1 MSQGRQE
8 KEVAM
13 LREVMQPPSTFEEGF
28 SGKTIIGAIFLG
40 LFMLP
45 GSMYLMLFMG
55 AGLGPAARWVTV
67 ILFAEVARRS
77 LKSLRQQEV
86 FILFYMTGIALATP
100 FQGLLWNQYLVQSD
114 VAQALG
120 IASEIPKWSAPS
132 AQNIR
137 ETAARVG
144 HNTFFT
150 KFWLYPILL
159 ISFQLLITRVNGFGL
174 GYALYRLTAHGER
187 LPFPMAPVDA
197 QGVVVLSEDR
207 EQRTRGR
214 WTVFAIGGM
223 IGIVFGLIYI
233 GLPSFTGSF
242 LGTPYRLLP
251 IPWLDLT
258 AKTEK
263 FLPAT
268 PLNIVFDL
276 TLVVTGMVLPFWA
289 VVGGLLGV
297 ITMII
302 MNPMLQKGG
311 MLNSWQPGM
320 GLVDTL
326 YFNNLDFYL
335 SFSIGLAFAVFLI
348 SLGTTVGPLL
358 KRWLTNPKHGAVS
371 EERHSL
377 LDAFRYD
384 RMRGDIPV
392 WISIAIYVFST
403 IGYILLCRWMINS
416 VSVGEHDRFPTMFFL
431 IFAFIYTPLISYVSA
446 KLEGLVGQTVP
457 LPLVNEAAFILSGYR
472 GVAIW
477 FVPIPTMDYGADTRM
492 FRVVELTGTRVTSL
506 IKTELVTIPVIIIAS
521 VLFSEFIWRL
531 GPIPSEAYPFTQ
543 EVWRLT
549 ALNSCTTYSATM
561 TGGSKFLEAINPTV
575 IGISATI
582 GVFAYLLLMVCN
594 LPTFILFGFVRG
606 IGQISPGN
614 ILSEFAGALIGR
626 FFFQRKFGVKRW
638 RQTVPVVLAG
648 FICGLGL
655 MAMAGV
661 GVALIAKSIETLLY

>member
-8 KEVAM
+8 KEVQM
-13 LREVMQPPSTFEEGF
+13 LREVMQPPSTFEDGF

-86 FILFYMTGIALATP
+86 FILFYMTGVALATP
-100 FQGLLWNQYLVQSD
+100 FQGLLWSQYLVQSD

-120 IASEIPKWSAPS
+120 VSSEIPKWYSPS
-132 AQNIR
+132 ADTIR
-137 ETAARVG
+137 QTG
-144 HNTFFT
+144 NTFFN

-159 ISFQLLITRVNGFGL
+159 ISFQLLITRINGFGL
-174 GYALYRLTAHGER
+174 GYALYRLTAHGEK

-214 WTVFAIGGM
+214 WTIFAIGGM
-223 IGIVFGLIYI
+223 IGLAFGLIYI
-233 GLPSFTGSF
+233 GIPSFTGSF
-242 LGTPYRLLP
+242 LGTPYQLLP

-263 FLPAT
+263 LLPAT
-268 PLNIVFDL
+268 PLNLVFDL

-289 VVGGLLGV
+289 VVGGFLGV

-302 MNPMLQKGG
+302 MNPILQSKGI
-311 MLNSWQPGM
+311 LNSWQEGM

-335 SFSIGLAFAVFLI
+335 SFSIGLALSIFLI
-348 SLGTTVGPLL
+348 SFGTTVGPLI
-358 KRWLTNPKHGAVS
+358 KRRLMKSRPAQAAG

-377 LDAFRYD
+377 LDAFRYN
-384 RMRGDIPV
+384 RLRGDIPV

-403 IGYILLCRWMINS
+403 LGYIALCRWMINS
-416 VSVGEHDRFPTMFFL
+416 VSVGEHDRFPTLFFL

-457 LPLVNEAAFILSGYR
+457 IPLISEAAFILSGYR

-506 IKTELVTIPVIIIAS
+506 IKTELVTIPVIIVAS
-521 VLFSEFIWRL
+521 LLFSEFIWRL
-531 GPIPSEAYPFTQ
+531 GPIPSESYPFTQ
-543 EVWRLT
+543 EVWRLQ
-549 ALNSCTTYSATM
+549 ALNSCTTYTATM
-561 TGGSKFLEAINPTV
+561 TGGSKFLEALNPNV
-575 IGISATI
+575 LAVGAFVGIGGYT
-582 GVFAYLLLMVCN
+582 LLMLLN
-594 LPTFILFGFVRG
+594 LPTFIIFGFVRG
-606 IGQISPGN
+606 IGQVSPGN
-614 ILSEFAGALIGR
+614 VLGEFIGALIGR
-626 FFFQRKFGVKRW
+626 YFFQRKFGVKRW

-661 GVALIAKSIETLLY
+661 GIALIAKSIETLLY